1 MLLVIKKGGDDIKQ
15 KNNEGFSLVEVLVAI
30 VLLGALVVPTC
41 TGLVLSIRLNE
52 KAKDMMQAQLIVSSA
67 VEKLMANGIEKA
79 SEQYDVE
86 DGVDLFPG
94 VTVKTEKQQN
104 SDPFY
109 KVTVTDDQKL
119 VTVETII
126 REAEGGS

>member
-1 MLLVIKKGGDDIKQ
+1 M
-15 KNNEGFSLVEVLVAI
+15 LVAI

-41 TGLVLSIRLNE
+41 TGLVLSVRLNE
-52 KAKDMMQAQLIVSSA
+52 KAKDMMQAQLLVSSA
-67 VEKLMANGIEKA
+67 VETLMANGIKKA
-79 SEQYDVE
+79 LEPYDVE

-94 VTVKTEKQQN
+94 VTVKTEKQQDN
-104 SDPFY
+104 DPFY
-109 KVTVTDDQKL
+109 KVTVTDNRGL